1 MKSMLIDP
9 TKIRGS
15 NIYGGRIKAP
25 NLKDAKTIMKGSQSS
40 INSKFCDEIIGAR
53 DNADV
58 KNTADRSGGHGL

>member
-25 NLKDAKTIMKGSQSS
+25 KMKDAKRIMKGTQSS
-40 INSKFCDEIIGAR
+40 INSKLSSLGKKLQELEKKTPKDKVSNITI
-53 DNADV
+53 
-58 KNTADRSGGHGL
+58 